1 MSTAPKKRSNDRR
14 ATHRSNARAITSLD
28 RRAKAVELRLAGAS
42 YRRIAAQLGVGVS
55 SAFRTVQ
62 RALAE
67 AHRLVRE
74 DADRL
79 VQLELMR
86 MDRCVEK
93 LERGLNSRDDETVAR
108 AVRELVRVS
117 SSRRRLLGLDQP
129 AQLHVAGVPT
139 AGVFI
144 GWSDED
150 LERFAATG
158 QHPDRPPP
166 QVRAILL
173 PELEELEQP
182 DHKGTEP
189 P

>member
-1 MSTAPKKRSNDRR
+1 MSKAQRKTSNDRR
-14 ATHRSNARAITSLD
+14 ATHRSNARAFASLD

-42 YRRIAAQLGVGVS
+42 YRRIATQLGVNVS
-55 SAFRTVQ
+55 NAFRLVQ
-62 RALAE
+62 RALAD

-86 MDRCVEK
+86 MDRCVQK

-117 SSRRRLLGLDQP
+117 ASRRRLLGLDQP

-150 LERFAATG
+150 LERFVKTG
-158 QHPDRPPP
+158 EHPDRRLPP
-166 QVRAILL
+166 QAILL
-173 PELEELEQP
+173 PKLEELDQA
-182 DHKGTEP
+182 DNQGTEKP
-189 P
+189 